1 MSTLGVPSSRSAS
14 ENPGGVGGWANSP
27 DVVDLT
33 SARQARQPQSA
44 EWFCPACDLV
54 ATGFTPTECAYLAAV
69 HDQVQHRSRQTARVV
84 VGAAALPPGEGVGAD
99 LGIGA

>member
-1 MSTLGVPSSRSAS
+1 MSTLSVPSARSAS
-14 ENPGGVGGWANSP
+14 E
-27 DVVDLT
+27 VVDLT
-33 SARQARQPQSA
+33 TARQARQPQSA

-54 ATGFTPTECAYLAAV
+54 ATGFTPTECAYLAAI

-84 VGAAALPPGEGVGAD
+84 VGAAPVTPGTDVAD